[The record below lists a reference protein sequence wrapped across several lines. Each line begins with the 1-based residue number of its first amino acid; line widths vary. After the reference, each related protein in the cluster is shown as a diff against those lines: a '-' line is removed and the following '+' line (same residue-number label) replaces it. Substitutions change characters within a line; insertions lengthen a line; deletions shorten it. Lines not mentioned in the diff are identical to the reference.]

1 MPKVVT
7 GGPPAGEHPADRP
20 PDEETSPASPGP
32 RATFRDRL
40 RRLALIVLALGLG
53 GIAALAA
60 FNFGFMPLAVRHG
73 QDVAVPKVTGLR
85 VDDARQVLLA
95 EGLDAQRV
103 AERVS
108 ELATGVILEQT
119 PRAGFRTRKG
129 RPIGLVVSLGPG
141 EVQVPAVTGESY
153 RHAEIILTR
162 LGLPIG
168 RVSRTPSARPAD
180 EVLEVSPPE
189 STPLIRG
196 RPVDV
201 LLSSGPAP
209 RAFVM
214 PDFSGADPEQ
224 VSKALRR
231 EGFRAE
237 IVYPVG
243 SYSADG
249 RVVSHTPPAGHRV
262 VVGDEIKLMVREG
275 S

>member
-7 GGPPAGEHPADRP
+7 GGPPAGEHPADRSHDGDDHAP
-20 PDEETSPASPGP
+20 SPRRS
-32 RATFRDRL
+32 FRDRL
-40 RRLALIVLALGLG
+40 RRLGLVVLALGLG
-53 GIAALAA
+53 AIAALAA

-73 QDVAVPKVTGLR
+73 QDVPVPKVTGLR
-85 VDDARQVLLA
+85 VDDAREVLAA

-108 ELATGVILEQT
+108 ELATGVVLEQT
-119 PRAGFRTRKG
+119 PRPGFHTRKG

-141 EVQVPAVTGESY
+141 EVEVPPVTGESY

-162 LGLPIG
+162 LGLPVG
-168 RVSRTPSARPAD
+168 RVSRTPSERPAD
-180 EVLEVSPPE
+180 EVLEISPPE
-189 STPLIRG
+189 ATPLLRG
-196 RPVDV
+196 RAVDL
-201 LLSSGPAP
+201 LLSSGPEL

-214 PDFSGADPEQ
+214 PDFAGGDPEQ
-224 VSKALRR
+224 VSRALRR

-249 RVVSHTPPAGHRV
+249 RISSHTPPAGHRV
-262 VVGDEIKLMVREG
+262 VEGDEIKLLVREG